1 MREIQASQITDVV
14 EKLCIE
20 ANEHLPEDVLKG
32 IAEKAE
38 NKIGNYDT
46 VEIYPDAPIQEIL
59 SGDKNGKD
67 YHQELFEKLIAI
79 FGEFRSQNY
88 AKEQFEKLSLIHISE
103 PTRH

>member
-1 MREIQASQITDVV
+1 MQLHMQKETKNEIDIH
-14 EKLCIE
+14 L
-20 ANEHLPEDVLKG
+20 EHLPEDVLKG

-79 FGEFRSQNY
+79 LENFAVRIMQRN
-88 AKEQFEKLSLIHISE
+88 SLKNDAFTQLMMYWIV
-103 PTRH
+103 